1 MGSKKKET
9 NLISMAGEGQESHC
23 GRKIPEGTGVF
34 FGWENELLWM
44 VAKSCTS
51 WSMVYPF
58 IYTMWGPPVISCWF
72 ISPSNYSYKYY

>member
-51 WSMVYPF
+51 
-58 IYTMWGPPVISCWF
+58 
-72 ISPSNYSYKYY
+72 